1 MTKDITITMELVK
14 TIVEESLPKMIQ
26 DSLVDKY
33 DSPLKKAVDQII
45 KDKEGEINILVK
57 EIVAGV
63 FTDPVFKTKVA
74 DAVIAK
80 LVASA
85 LR

>member
-1 MTKDITITMELVK
+1 MELVK